1 MKTISTLAMLFL
13 TLSAYCQKT
22 VSYTNGYILKGSDTL
37 ALHEFKNRCKEA
49 ELKVNWNTNGSLVT
63 FKRYTFHKGK
73 NQLRA
78 GKSIPNTVVRNI
90 SLFVQGAALA
100 GVGVAMGSWYL
111 NESDLGVVLDVSRPV
126 LCVLATPSGVMLP
139 IKKIKTKK
147 ENKKNAD
154 KYFKELVKRYNF
166 RVQYGSMIR
175 RN

>member
-1 MKTISTLAMLFL
+1 MKTLAV
-13 TLSAYCQKT
+13 LSALFITLHIYAQKT
-22 VSYTNGYILKGSDTL
+22 VSYESGMLLKGSDTL
-37 ALHEFKNRCKEA
+37 SLSEFKALCKEA
-49 ELKVNWNTNGSLVT
+49 ELKVNWNKNGSLVT

-166 RVQYGSMIR
+166 RVQYGSMIQ

>member
-1 MKTISTLAMLFL
+1 MKTISTLAMLLL
-13 TLSAYCQKT
+13 TLLAYCQKT

-37 ALHEFKNRCKEA
+37 ALHEFKSMCKEA

-78 GKSIPNTVVRNI
+78 GKSIPNTVIRNI
-90 SLFVQGAALA
+90 SLFAQGVALV
-100 GVGVAMGSWYL
+100 GVGVAMGSWYI
-111 NESDLGVVLDVSRPV
+111 NDNDLGVALDISRPV
-126 LCVLATPSGVMLP
+126 ICFLATPSGVMLP
-139 IKKIKTKK
+139 IKKIKAKK
-147 ENKKNAD
+147 ENTKSAD